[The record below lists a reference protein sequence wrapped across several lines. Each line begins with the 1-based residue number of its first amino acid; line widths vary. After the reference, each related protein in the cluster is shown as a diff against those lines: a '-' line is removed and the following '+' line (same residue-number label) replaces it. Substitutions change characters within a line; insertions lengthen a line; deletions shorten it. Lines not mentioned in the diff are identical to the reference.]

1 MELFQCLL
9 KLLQKSKNYRA
20 KSEALDKNENISKQL
35 ILKFMILFLKLT
47 PLKESTR

>member
-20 KSEALDKNENISKQL
+20 KSEALDKNENFKTVNFKIYDF
-35 ILKFMILFLKLT
+35 I
-47 PLKESTR
+47 P